1 MMKKITLI
9 AAGISI
15 AVSSFGQKK
24 NIQSA
29 INELNTDKDYNKA
42 LEYINMAASDESTKD
57 DPKTYFVKGNIYMNM
72 QADPKYKDTNP
83 YREAAKAYLTAAKL
97 KPNFEKETI
106 DQALLNGAFNYYNDG
121 IVAFND
127 KKYDDAMD
135 FMKTAIEI
143 HDLEGGK
150 RFANKSF
157 DTVAAQGKMIAAYSA
172 VYSNKNEEALPLLL
186 AAKNDPIAVNPNIY
200 VMLSDIYRQQGK
212 DAEFMATLDEGAAK
226 YPDNDNIRVQQL
238 NYYIKTGKQDV
249 IIAKLEEAIAKNPS
263 NASYQMQLAN
273 TYNTM
278 ANPKDASGNDMPKP
292 VNSGELMDKA
302 EGYYLAALKIDPS
315 NIGYSYNTGA
325 LYFNKATE
333 VNNQMNKVTGTSA
346 AEVKKYDELKAQ
358 RDKYFEQ
365 AIPYLEKTYLAL
377 DPKVS
382 SLNDDDRFYYQS
394 SLVALREIYARQNK
408 LDKAKEL
415 KDKLDASR
423 K

>member
-1 MMKKITLI
+1 MKKISLI
-9 AAGISI
+9 AASISI
-15 AVSSFGQKK
+15 AFSSFGQKQ

-29 INELNTDKDYNKA
+29 NNMLKDKDYDKA
-42 LEYINMAASDESTKD
+42 IEYINLAANDPSTKD

-72 QADPKYKDTNP
+72 QSDEKYKSTNP
-83 YREAAKAYLTAAKL
+83 YREAGKAYLNAVKL
-97 KPNFEKETI
+97 KPSYEKETM
-106 DQALLNGAFNYYNDG
+106 DPALLNVAFSYYNDG
-121 IVAFND
+121 INAFNA
-127 KKYDDAMD
+127 KSYDDAMN
-135 FMKTAIEI
+135 FMKTTIEI

-172 VYSNKNEEALPLLL
+172 VYADKTEEALPLLL
-186 AAKNDPIAVNPNIY
+186 AAKNDPIAVNANIY
-200 VMLSDIYRQQGK
+200 VMLSEIYRKQNK
-212 DAEFMATLDEGAAK
+212 DAEFMATLDEGAMK
-226 YPDNDNIRVQQL
+226 YPENDNIRVAQL
-238 NYYIKTGKQDV
+238 NYYLKSGKQDV

-278 ANPKDASGNDMPKP
+278 ANPKDASGNDMAKP
-292 VNSGELMDKA
+292 ANSAELMDKA
-302 EGYYLAALKIDPS
+302 EGYYQAAIKIDP
-315 NIGYSYNTGA
+315 NNVGYSYNTGA

-333 VNNQMNKVTGTSA
+333 INNQMNKVTGTSA
-346 AEVKKYDELKAQ
+346 AETKKYDELKVK
-358 RDKYFEQ
+358 RDGYFEQ
-365 AIPYLEKTYLAL
+365 AIPFLEKTHTSLEGTR
-377 DPKVS
+377 S
-382 SLNDDDRFYYQS
+382 SWTDDDRFYYQS